1 MIVNFYLTTA
11 TIIYLLASGLYK
23 NTWTGWSWSCLRGWW
38 PITKLGMYG
47 ILLCCLEWWAFD
59 TTIILAGVLGKD
71 QLAAQS
77 IVLNTN
83 SLLYSA
89 VNSMATATGIRVGW
103 NLGANKPKSA
113 ITTCSV
119 GVILCFGG
127 AVCIAVILLSAH
139 NQLPFLFTND
149 PDVIDLASN
158 LIPFIAIYILLD
170 SVSCVG
176 RAIAR
181 GTGMQKVG
189 TIVVL
194 LCFYGVSLPIAIPMM
209 LLTKYELYA
218 AWAAFSLGIGL
229 AAICY
234 GILVFCI
241 FDWPKLARD
250 AQVRAGVQK
259 KDSTEP
265 IIRTCEERT
274 PLIGRRGSCESDKY
288 KSSGQVSDTSES
300 IASNNAD
307 MLDTHI
313 TQKEIVIKMC
323 IVLGIIL
330 VMVIGIAIYFVIPKD
345 SSQHH
350 YKEYTESYNVTS

>member
-1 MIVNFYLTTA
+1 MNFYLTTA

-103 NLGANKPKSA
+103 NLGAHKPKSA
-113 ITTCSV
+113 VTTSSV

-139 NQLPFLFTND
+139 NQLPLLFTND
-149 PDVIDLASN
+149 SDVIELASN
-158 LIPFIAIYILLD
+158 LIPFVAIYILLD

-250 AQVRAGVQK
+250 AQIRAGVQNN
-259 KDSTEP
+259 DSTEP
-265 IIRTCEERT
+265 IGSTSEERT
-274 PLIGRRGSCESDKY
+274 PLIGRRASCESDKY
-288 KSSGQVSDTSES
+288 KSIGHVSDTSES
-300 IASNNAD
+300 IANNASD
-307 MLDTHI
+307 IMGSHI
-313 TQKEIVIKMC
+313 TQKEIVIKIS
-323 IVLGIIL
+323 IVLGIIF
-330 VMVIGIAIYFVIPKD
+330 VMVVGVAVHFVLPKD
-345 SSQHH
+345 PSR
-350 YKEYTESYNVTS
+350 YCNKESYNVSS

>member
-1 MIVNFYLTTA
+1 MDLYLTTA

-59 TTIILAGVLGKD
+59 TTTILAGILGKD

-77 IVLNTN
+77 IVINTD

-113 ITTCSV
+113 ITTSSV

-127 AVCIAVILLSAH
+127 AVCIAVIVLSAH
-139 NQLPFLFTND
+139 NQLPLLFTND

-176 RAIAR
+176 RAITR

-209 LLTKYELYA
+209 FLTKYELYA
-218 AWAAFSLGIGL
+218 VWAAFSLGIGL
-229 AAICY
+229 AAISY

-241 FDWPKLARD
+241 FDWSKLARD
-250 AQVRAGVQK
+250 AQIRAGVQK

-265 IIRTCEERT
+265 IRSTREERT
-274 PLIGRRGSCESDKY
+274 PLIGRRASCESDNY
-288 KSSGQVSDTSES
+288 KSIGHVSDTSES
-300 IASNNAD
+300 IASNDSD
-307 MLDTHI
+307 MMGSHI
-313 TQKEIVIKMC
+313 TQKEIVIKIS
-323 IVLGIIL
+323 IVLSIIF
-330 VMVIGIAIYFVIPKD
+330 VMVVGVAIHFVIPKD
-345 SSQHH
+345 PSLD
-350 YKEYTESYNVTS
+350 YNKEYTESYNITS